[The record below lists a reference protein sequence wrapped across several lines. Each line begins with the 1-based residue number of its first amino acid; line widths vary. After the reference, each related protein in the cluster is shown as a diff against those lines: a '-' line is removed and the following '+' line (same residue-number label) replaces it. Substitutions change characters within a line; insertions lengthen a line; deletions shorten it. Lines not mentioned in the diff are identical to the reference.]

1 MRIPVATIRSPADAV
16 GMVRGVFY
24 GWWLVGIAVVLLTLM
39 ALCVFQGLGT
49 FLVALQLEFGW
60 SRTVLSGAFSLSRAQ
75 GAVIGPIEGWL
86 IDKVGNRRMIL
97 FGYLL
102 MAFGFLMFSQVG
114 NSDFWDLG
122 LFAISSG
129 VWQFYISFITISLG
143 SGVGGWLALMAL
155 MNNWFVRQRSL
166 AIATS
171 MSGIH
176 FGGLLVPV
184 LALGIELYG
193 FRWTTFGIAIFLA
206 ALILPIYTVL
216 RDKPEDIGL
225 LPDGA
230 RPGVGRQPERST
242 DKSESQSTERN
253 TAKSTAANDDDD
265 EQEFTAMQA
274 LRTRAFWILTVV
286 HMSSSVSI
294 VTLALHLAPKLT
306 DMGMSLSGAG
316 TIVLIY
322 TVLALPTQFVA
333 GWLADRMPK
342 PPLIFFFILLQ
353 GVGIMLIAVTD
364 QILMA
369 LVFAVLYGIGFG
381 GRIPLLTS
389 IRGEYF
395 GRKAFATIM
404 GLSQM
409 PNNICM
415 IFAPLFAGF
424 MFDTTG
430 TYFIP
435 FAFFGFLNILGAFLM
450 LTVKRPSMQE
460 PADAESIATT
470 KAAQPSR

>member
-1 MRIPVATIRSPADAV
+1 MRISVDTIRTPSDVV

-39 ALCVFQGLGT
+39 AVSVFQGLGT
-49 FLVALQLEFGW
+49 FLVALQREFAW
-60 SRTVLSGAFSLSRAQ
+60 NRTVLSGAFSLSRAQ

-102 MAFGFLMFSQVG
+102 MAFGFLLFSQVG
-114 NSDFWDLG
+114 NNAFWDLG
-122 LFAISSG
+122 LFRLESG
-129 VWQFYISFITISLG
+129 VWQFYVAFITISLG
-143 SGVGGWLALMAL
+143 SGVGGWLALMSL

-176 FGGLLVPV
+176 LGGLLVPV

-193 FRWTTFGIAIFLA
+193 FRWTTFGIGVFLA
-206 ALILPIYTVL
+206 VLILPVFTML

-225 LPDGA
+225 HPDGERPAA
-230 RPGVGRQPERST
+230 RRQSGRRAG
-242 DKSESQSTERN
+242 QS
-253 TAKSTAANDDDD
+253 APADDD
-265 EQEFTAMQA
+265 EPEFTAMQA

-322 TVLALPTQFVA
+322 TILALPTQFAA

-353 GVGIMLIAVTD
+353 GIAIMLVAVTD
-364 QILMA
+364 QIFMA
-369 LVFAVLYGIGFG
+369 LIFAVLYGVGFG

-404 GLSQM
+404 GISQM

-435 FAFFGFLNILGAFLM
+435 FAFFGLLNVLGAFLM
-450 LTVKRPSMQE
+450 LTVKRPQMRE
-460 PADAESIATT
+460 AAPTP
-470 KAAQPSR
+470 AAQAAD

>member
-1 MRIPVATIRSPADAV
+1 MRIPVNAVRSPSDVV
-16 GMVRGVFY
+16 GLVRGVFY

-39 ALCVFQGLGT
+39 AVSVFQGLGT
-49 FLVALQLEFGW
+49 FLVALQTEFGW

-114 NSDFWDLG
+114 NNAFWDIGIFRLE
-122 LFAISSG
+122 SG
-129 VWQFYISFITISLG
+129 VWQFYVAFITISLG
-143 SGVGGWLALMAL
+143 SGVGGWLALMSL

-176 FGGLLVPV
+176 LGGLLVPV
-184 LALGIELYG
+184 LALGIELHG
-193 FRWTTFGIAIFLA
+193 FRWTTFGIAIFLG
-206 ALILPIYTVL
+206 ALILPVYTVL
-216 RDKPEDIGL
+216 RDKPEDIGQ
-225 LPDGA
+225 LPDGE
-230 RPGVGRQPERST
+230 RPGTRRSQERG
-242 DKSESQSTERN
+242 SEAGATQASSS
-253 TAKSTAANDDDD
+253 AGGDD
-265 EQEFTAMQA
+265 EQEFTVMQA
-274 LRTRAFWILTVV
+274 LKTRAFWILTIV

-322 TVLALPTQFVA
+322 TILALPTQFVA

-353 GVGIMLIAVTD
+353 GIAIMLIAVTD
-364 QILMA
+364 QIFMA
-369 LVFAVLYGIGFG
+369 LIFAVLYGIGFG

-404 GLSQM
+404 GISQM

-415 IFAPLFAGF
+415 IFAPLFAGY

-435 FAFFGFLNILGAFLM
+435 FAFFGLLNVLGAFLM
-450 LTVKRPSMQE
+450 LTVKRPQVQE
-460 PADAESIATT
+460 TSPTPAPQ
-470 KAAQPSR
+470 AAD

>member
-1 MRIPVATIRSPADAV
+1 MRISVDTIRSPADVV
-16 GMVRGVFY
+16 GMVRSVFY

-39 ALCVFQGLGT
+39 ALSVFQGLGT
-49 FLVALQLEFGW
+49 FLVALQREFGW

-75 GAVIGPIEGWL
+75 GAVIGPLEGWL

-114 NSDFWDLG
+114 NNSFWDIGVFRLE
-122 LFAISSG
+122 SG
-129 VWQFYISFITISLG
+129 VWQFYVAFITISLG
-143 SGVGGWLALMAL
+143 SGVGGWLAIMAL
-155 MNNWFVRQRSL
+155 LNNWFVRQRSL

-176 FGGLLVPV
+176 LGGLLVPV

-193 FRWTTFGIAIFLA
+193 FRYTTFGIAIFLA
-206 ALILPIYTVL
+206 ALILPVFTLL
-216 RDKPEDIGL
+216 RDKPEDMGL
-225 LPDGA
+225 LPDGGRA
-230 RPGVGRQPERST
+230 TSRQPSERGAS
-242 DKSESQSTERN
+242 KN
-253 TAKSTAANDDDD
+253 APADDD
-265 EQEFTAMQA
+265 EPEFTAMQA
-274 LRTRAFWILTVV
+274 LRTRAFWILTIV

-322 TVLALPTQFVA
+322 TILALPAQFVA

-342 PPLIFFFILLQ
+342 PPLIFFFIFLQ
-353 GVGIMLIAVTD
+353 GIAIMLVAVTD
-364 QILMA
+364 QIFMA
-369 LVFAVLYGIGFG
+369 LIFAVMYGIGFG

-435 FAFFGFLNILGAFLM
+435 FAFFGLLNVLGAFLM
-450 LTVKRPSMQE
+450 LTVKRPQVE
-460 PADAESIATT
+460 N
-470 KAAQPSR
+470 

>member
-1 MRIPVATIRSPADAV
+1 MRIPVDTIRSPADAV
-16 GMVRGVFY
+16 HMVRGIFY
-24 GWWLVGIAVVLLTLM
+24 GWWLVGISVALLTLM
-39 ALCVFQGLGT
+39 ALSVFQGLGT
-49 FLVALQLEFGW
+49 FLVALQREFGW

-114 NSDFWDLG
+114 NSKFWDIG
-122 LFAISSG
+122 LFRLESG
-129 VWQFYISFITISLG
+129 VLQFYIAFITISLG
-143 SGVGGWLALMAL
+143 SGVGGWLAIMAML
-155 MNNWFVRQRSL
+155 NNWFVRHRSL

-193 FRWTTFGIAIFLA
+193 FRWTTFGIAIILA
-206 ALILPIYTVL
+206 ALILPVFAAL
-216 RDKPEDIGL
+216 RDRPEDVGL
-225 LPDGA
+225 LPDGD
-230 RPGVGRQPERST
+230 RPGGRRPAERA
-242 DKSESQSTERN
+242 
-253 TAKSTAANDDDD
+253 TAQASAADDD
-265 EQEFTAMQA
+265 EPEFTAMQA
-274 LRTRAFWILTVV
+274 LRTRAFWILTIV

-322 TVLALPTQFVA
+322 TILALPAQFAA

-342 PPLIFFFILLQ
+342 PPLIFFFIFLQ
-353 GVGIMLIAVTD
+353 GIAIMLVAITD
-364 QILMA
+364 QIFMA
-369 LVFAVLYGIGFG
+369 LIFAVLYGVGFG

-409 PNNICM
+409 PNNIAM

-435 FAFFGFLNILGAFLM
+435 FAFFGLLNVLGAFLM
-450 LTVKRPSMQE
+450 LTVKRPQVGN
-460 PADAESIATT
+460 
-470 KAAQPSR
+470 

>member
-1 MRIPVATIRSPADAV
+1 MRISVDTIRSPADVV

-24 GWWLVGIAVVLLTLM
+24 GWWLVGISVVLLTLM
-39 ALCVFQGLGT
+39 ALSVFQGLGT
-49 FLVALQLEFGW
+49 FLVALQREFGW

-114 NSDFWDLG
+114 NNAFWSVG
-122 LFAISSG
+122 PFGIKSG
-129 VWQFYISFITISLG
+129 VLQFYIAFITISLG
-143 SGVGGWLALMAL
+143 SGVGGWLAIMAML
-155 MNNWFVRQRSL
+155 NNWFVRHRSL

-184 LALGIELYG
+184 LAFAIELYG
-193 FRWTTFGIAIFLA
+193 FRLTTFGIAIFLTL
-206 ALILPIYTVL
+206 LILPVFTLL
-216 RDKPEDIGL
+216 RDRPEDMGL
-225 LPDGA
+225 HPDGE
-230 RPGVGRQPERST
+230 RPGARQR
-242 DKSESQSTERN
+242 TERG
-253 TAKSTAANDDDD
+253 AEQSVSDDDD
-265 EQEFTAMQA
+265 EPEFTAMQA
-274 LRTRAFWILTVV
+274 LRTRAFWILTIV

-316 TIVLIY
+316 TIVLMY
-322 TVLALPTQFVA
+322 TIIALPAQFVA
-333 GWLADRMPK
+333 GWLADRVPK
-342 PPLIFFFILLQ
+342 PPLIFLFILLQ
-353 GVGIMLIAVTD
+353 GIAISIVAVMD
-364 QILMA
+364 HIYLA
-369 LVFAVLYGIGFG
+369 LVFALLYGIGFG

-404 GLSQM
+404 GLSQV

-435 FAFFGFLNILGAFLM
+435 FAFFGLLNVLGAFLM
-450 LTVKRPSMQE
+450 LTVKRPQMQE
-460 PADAESIATT
+460 GSPTSAPQAAD
-470 KAAQPSR
+470 

>member
-1 MRIPVATIRSPADAV
+1 MRIPTHTIRSPSDVV

-39 ALCVFQGLGT
+39 AVSVFQGLGT
-49 FLVALQLEFGW
+49 FLVALQREFGW

-114 NSDFWDLG
+114 NQAFWNIG
-122 LFAISSG
+122 SFGIKSG
-129 VWQFYISFITISLG
+129 VWHFYIAFITISLG
-143 SGVGGWLALMAL
+143 SGVGGWLAIMAL
-155 MNNWFVRQRSL
+155 LNNWFVRQRSL

-176 FGGLLVPV
+176 LGGLLVPV

-193 FRWTTFGIAIFLA
+193 FRWTTLGIGIFLV
-206 ALILPIYTVL
+206 ALILPVFTML
-216 RDKPEDIGL
+216 RDRPEHMGL
-225 LPDGA
+225 LPDGDRA
-230 RPGVGRQPERST
+230 GTRRPAERSAA
-242 DKSESQSTERN
+242 QS
-253 TAKSTAANDDDD
+253 APADDD
-265 EQEFTAMQA
+265 EPEFTAMEA
-274 LRTRAFWILTVV
+274 LRTRAFWILTIV

-322 TVLALPTQFVA
+322 TIIALPTQFVA

-342 PPLIFFFILLQ
+342 PPLIFVFIFLQ
-353 GVGIMLIAVTD
+353 GIAIMLVAVTD
-364 QILMA
+364 QIYMA
-369 LVFAVLYGIGFG
+369 LIFAVLYGIGFG

-435 FAFFGFLNILGAFLM
+435 FAFFGLLNVLGAFLM
-450 LTVKRPSMQE
+450 LSVKRPQVQE
-460 PADAESIATT
+460 ASPAPATQ
-470 KAAQPSR
+470 AAD

>member
-1 MRIPVATIRSPADAV
+1 MRIPVDTIRSPSDVA

-24 GWWLVGIAVVLLTLM
+24 GWWLVGISVVLLTLM
-39 ALCVFQGLGT
+39 ALSVFQGLGT
-49 FLVALQLEFGW
+49 FLVALQREFGW

-114 NSDFWDLG
+114 NNKFWDIGVFRLE
-122 LFAISSG
+122 SG
-129 VWQFYISFITISLG
+129 VWQFYIAFITISLG
-143 SGVGGWLALMAL
+143 SGVGGWLAIMAL
-155 MNNWFVRQRSL
+155 LNNWFVRQRSL

-176 FGGLLVPV
+176 LGGLLVPV

-193 FRWTTFGIAIFLA
+193 FRLTTFGIAIFLV
-206 ALILPIYTVL
+206 ALILPVFTLL
-216 RDKPEDIGL
+216 RDKPEDMGL
-225 LPDGA
+225 LPDG
-230 RPGVGRQPERST
+230 GRASPRHPTERST
-242 DKSESQSTERN
+242 AQPAS
-253 TAKSTAANDDDD
+253 ADDD
-265 EQEFTAMQA
+265 EPEFTAMQA
-274 LRTRAFWILTVV
+274 LRTRAFWILTIV

-316 TIVLIY
+316 SIVLIY
-322 TVLALPTQFVA
+322 TILALPTQFVA

-342 PPLIFFFILLQ
+342 PPLIFFFIFLQ
-353 GVGIMLIAVTD
+353 GVAIMLVAVTD
-364 QILMA
+364 QIFMA
-369 LVFAVLYGIGFG
+369 LIFAIMYGIGFG

-435 FAFFGFLNILGAFLM
+435 FAFFGLLNVLGAFLM
-450 LTVKRPSMQE
+450 LTVKRPQVE
-460 PADAESIATT
+460 N
-470 KAAQPSR
+470 

>member
-1 MRIPVATIRSPADAV
+1 MRIPVNAVRSPSDVV
-16 GMVRGVFY
+16 GLVRGVFY

-39 ALCVFQGLGT
+39 AVSVFQGLGT
-49 FLVALQLEFGW
+49 FLVALQTEFGW

-114 NSDFWDLG
+114 NNAFWDIGIFRLE
-122 LFAISSG
+122 SG
-129 VWQFYISFITISLG
+129 VWQFYVAFITISLG
-143 SGVGGWLALMAL
+143 SGVGGWLALMSL

-176 FGGLLVPV
+176 LGGLLVPV
-184 LALGIELYG
+184 LALGIELHG
-193 FRWTTFGIAIFLA
+193 FRWTTFGIAIFLG
-206 ALILPIYTVL
+206 ALILPVYTVL
-216 RDKPEDIGL
+216 RDKPEDIGQ
-225 LPDGA
+225 LPDGE
-230 RPGVGRQPERST
+230 RPGTRRSQERG
-242 DKSESQSTERN
+242 SEAGVTQASSS
-253 TAKSTAANDDDD
+253 AGGDD
-265 EQEFTAMQA
+265 EQEFTVMQA
-274 LRTRAFWILTVV
+274 LKTRAFWILTIV

-322 TVLALPTQFVA
+322 TILALPTQFVA

-353 GVGIMLIAVTD
+353 GIAIMLIAVTD
-364 QILMA
+364 EIFMA
-369 LVFAVLYGIGFG
+369 LIFAVLYGIGFG

-404 GLSQM
+404 GISQM

-435 FAFFGFLNILGAFLM
+435 FAFFGLLNVLGAFLM
-450 LTVKRPSMQE
+450 LTVKRPQVQE
-460 PADAESIATT
+460 TSPTPAPQ
-470 KAAQPSR
+470 AAD

>member
-1 MRIPVATIRSPADAV
+1 MYCLYIAPCEFRGHYPLPVDAA
-16 GMVRGVFY
+16 GLLRGVFY

-39 ALCVFQGLGT
+39 AVSVFQGLGT
-49 FLVALQLEFGW
+49 FLVALQTEFGW

-114 NSDFWDLG
+114 NNAFWDIGVFRLE
-122 LFAISSG
+122 SG
-129 VWQFYISFITISLG
+129 VWQFYIAFITISLG
-143 SGVGGWLALMAL
+143 SGVGGWLAIMAL
-155 MNNWFVRQRSL
+155 LNNWFVRQRSL

-176 FGGLLVPV
+176 LGGLLVPV

-206 ALILPIYTVL
+206 ALILPVFTVL
-216 RDKPEDIGL
+216 RDKPEDVGM
-225 LPDGA
+225 LPDGDRAGA
-230 RPGVGRQPERST
+230 RRP
-242 DKSESQSTERN
+242 TERGATQAA
-253 TAKSTAANDDDD
+253 TADDD

-274 LRTRAFWILTVV
+274 LKTRAFWILTIV

-322 TVLALPTQFVA
+322 TILALPTQFVA

-353 GVGIMLIAVTD
+353 GIAIMLVAVTD
-364 QILMA
+364 QIFMA
-369 LVFAVLYGIGFG
+369 LIFAILYGIGFG

-389 IRGEYF
+389 IRGDYF

-435 FAFFGFLNILGAFLM
+435 FAFFGLLNVLGAFLM
-450 LTVKRPSMQE
+450 LTVKRPQVQE
-460 PADAESIATT
+460 ASPDPAPR
-470 KAAQPSR
+470 AAD

>member
-1 MRIPVATIRSPADAV
+1 MRIPVNAIRSPSDV
-16 GMVRGVFY
+16 LEMTRGVFY
-24 GWWLVGIAVVLLTLM
+24 GWWLVGISVVLLTLM
-39 ALCVFQGLGT
+39 AVSVFQGLGT

-97 FGYLL
+97 LGYLL

-114 NSDFWDLG
+114 NQAFWNVG
-122 LFAISSG
+122 SFGIKSG
-129 VWQFYISFITISLG
+129 VWQFYLAFITISLG
-143 SGVGGWLALMAL
+143 SGVGGWLALMSL

-176 FGGLLVPV
+176 LGGLLVPV
-184 LALGIELYG
+184 LALGIEMYG

-206 ALILPIYTVL
+206 CLIIPVFTLL

-225 LPDGA
+225 LPDGERAAA
-230 RPGVGRQPERST
+230 RIPPERT
-242 DKSESQSTERN
+242 TEH
-253 TAKSTAANDDDD
+253 TEPDDD

-274 LRTRAFWILTVV
+274 LKTRAFWILTVV

-353 GVGIMLIAVTD
+353 GVAIILVAVSD
-364 QILMA
+364 QIFMA
-369 LVFAVLYGIGFG
+369 LIFAILYGIGFG

-415 IFAPLFAGF
+415 IFAPLFAGY

-435 FAFFGFLNILGAFLM
+435 FAFFGLLNVLGAFLM
-450 LTVKRPSMQE
+450 LTAKRPQVRE
-460 PADAESIATT
+460 DAPSP
-470 KAAQPSR
+470 AAQAAD

>member
-206 ALILPIYTVL
+206 ALILPIYMVL

-230 RPGVGRQPERST
+230 RPGVGRQPERSA

-253 TAKSTAANDDDD
+253 TAKPTAADDDD